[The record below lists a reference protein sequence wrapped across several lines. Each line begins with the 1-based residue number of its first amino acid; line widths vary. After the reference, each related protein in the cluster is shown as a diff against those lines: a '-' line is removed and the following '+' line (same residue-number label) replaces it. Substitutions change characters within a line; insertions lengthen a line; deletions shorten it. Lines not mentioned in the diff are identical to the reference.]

1 MGATALH
8 GVFRA
13 FFGFKAALKEI
24 PESVLFI
31 RAAWRALQARE
42 QASWWLLGQ
51 LFLCRKRDLSSYE
64 GVGVVECIYSAGR
77 GSG

>member
-1 MGATALH
+1 MELLLH
-8 GVFRA
+8 CKA
-13 FFGFKAALKEI
+13 FFGGFTLAALKEI